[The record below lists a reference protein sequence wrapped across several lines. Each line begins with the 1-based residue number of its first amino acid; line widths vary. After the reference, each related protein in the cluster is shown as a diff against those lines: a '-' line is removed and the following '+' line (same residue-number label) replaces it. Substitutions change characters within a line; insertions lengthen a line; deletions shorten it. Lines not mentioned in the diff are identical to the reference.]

1 MEDYARA
8 DTTLQLVEDPTQYG
22 LKEFAAYYSPWRN
35 RLLAGTAACGEE
47 PKQELQE
54 LQSIGHLCWSTLFLK
69 VCTLW
74 NGPTLE

>member
-1 MEDYARA
+1 MEDHART
-8 DTTLQLVEDPTQYG
+8 DTTLQLVDDPTQYG
-22 LKEFAAYYSPWRN
+22 YGLKELYYSPWRS
-35 RLLAGTAACGEE
+35 RLLAGTVACGEE

-69 VCTLW
+69 FCTLW